1 MNELDGMVLSSFFI
15 AYFSI
20 KIAIKKFIFAA

>member
-1 MNELDGMVLSSFFI
+1 MVLSSFFI
-15 AYFSI
+15 AYFST